1 VGEGDGNSGS
11 APTAAGD
18 EAAAVVD
25 AVNTEAVVASVEP
38 VSVVFLYK
46 RFRPQ
51 IYRYCLSQLGNHEDA
66 EDATQLTF
74 LNAFRGLSRGSYRDV
89 GPPWLFT
96 VAQNVC
102 LNSRRASARRRRVEI
117 PSELEESLA
126 PPREAGSRDEVI
138 RLPEALRRLP
148 PLQRRAI
155 LLREWRGL
163 SYREIGDELDL
174 SQAATEAIL
183 FRARRSLAGFLS
195 TEP

>member
-11 APTAAGD
+11 APAAAGD

-25 AVNTEAVVASVEP
+25 VVNSAAEVATGE

-51 IYRYCLSQLGNHEDA
+51 IYRYCLQQLGNHEDA

-74 LNAFRGLSRGSYRDV
+74 LNAFRGLSRGSYSDV

-163 SYREIGDELDL
+163 SYREIGDELEL

-195 TEP
+195 NEP